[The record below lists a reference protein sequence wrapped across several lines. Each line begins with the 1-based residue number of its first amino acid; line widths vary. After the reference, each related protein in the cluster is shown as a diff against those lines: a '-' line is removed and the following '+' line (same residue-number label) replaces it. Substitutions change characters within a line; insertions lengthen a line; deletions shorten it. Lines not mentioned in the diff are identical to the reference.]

1 LTFCLLSASL
11 GEQKVDLSDFGH
23 TDPFNSIWQ
32 IEPPSDQSRCG
43 GHGDLCKLEFKE
55 IEMTATT
62 QTVRE
67 IALEQP
73 TAIRVFEQFGIDYC
87 CGGRKPLA
95 EACAAGNLEIDSVL
109 AALEAA
115 EKKPGIEVDN
125 WTGKSLESLSSYIV
139 AKHHAYVKREL
150 PRLGQLAQKVVNRHG
165 STKPEL
171 PVIANTLKQLDE
183 ELTHHLA
190 KEEAVLFPY
199 IAGLERSVSI
209 GTPKPRSCF
218 GTVANP
224 IAMMTQ
230 EHDAAGALTSEI
242 RRLSGNFTTPE
253 DACPTFHAFYEGLK
267 EFEQDLHQHIHLENN
282 ILFPRAIALEASAG

>member
-1 LTFCLLSASL
+1 
-11 GEQKVDLSDFGH
+11 
-23 TDPFNSIWQ
+23 
-32 IEPPSDQSRCG
+32 
-43 GHGDLCKLEFKE
+43 
-55 IEMTATT
+55 MTATT

-67 IALEQP
+67 IALGQP

-95 EACAAGNLEIDSVL
+95 EACAARNLEIDSVI
-109 AALEAA
+109 AALEEA
-115 EKKPGIEVDN
+115 EKKPGTEVEN
-125 WTGKSLESLSSYIV
+125 WAEKSLESLSSHVV
-139 AKHHAYVKREL
+139 ARHHAYVKHEL
-150 PRLGQLAQKVVNRHG
+150 PRLALLAEKVVNRHG

-171 PVIANTLKQLDE
+171 PVIAATLMQLDE
-183 ELTHHLA
+183 ELTQHLA

-199 IAGLERSVSI
+199 IAALEQSVSV
-209 GTPKPRSCF
+209 GTPKPHRCF

-230 EHDAAGALTSEI
+230 EHEAAGTLIAEI

-253 DACPTFHAFYEGLK
+253 DACPTFHAFYDGLR

-282 ILFPRAIALEASAG
+282 ILFPRAIALEASEGCDVTVGGFIA